1 MLTLALRTLRFRK
14 GGFVATFVA
23 LFFGTAIV
31 VACGGLLETGIR
43 NNLPP
48 ERLAGATAV
57 VVGDRDY
64 ELHPGNAD
72 DSEKVI
78 AAEEVPLAAG
88 IADKVRAVGGVEK
101 AVPDVS
107 VPARL
112 LVRGGGEGGV
122 GAQGHTWSTASLA
135 PHGLSEGRAPV
146 GDRQVVLDA
155 GAARA
160 AGLRVGDTVRI
171 AAHGGSAPYE
181 VSGIL
186 GGLRE
191 PALFFGDAE
200 ALRLAGGEEHVGALA
215 VVARAGT
222 GTGTG
227 TDTHTDAEL
236 RGALAGTG
244 AKLLTGDDRGFAEE
258 PQAVVGKSD
267 LVSLSAVFGGMAVM
281 VALFVT
287 ASTMSLSAAQRQR
300 ETALMR
306 AVGATPRQLRRML
319 LIETLIVAVGAALL
333 AWLPGQWLGGA
344 LFERLADAGITSQY
358 VQFSSGWIP
367 LAAAG
372 GAVLLTAVGAG
383 LVAGHRAIK
392 VRPTEALAEAAVQQR
407 WFGWVRGVFAFLFLA
422 GTAALSLVTWTVMD
436 GPAAAST
443 AGPTVICATIG
454 LALLSPG
461 LTKVCAFL
469 LDRPVRAFTGTGGY
483 LAMLNSRA
491 RTVAVAA
498 AVTPIMLASGVATA
512 NLYLQT
518 TQTAVSERAF
528 TADLHADA
536 VLTSASGTVSPGL
549 ADRVRALPGVAAAG
563 AYVSSTGFIEK
574 PGGRGSETGE
584 DGLPLRGVSA
594 EGAGLTS
601 ADTSRLRG
609 NTTVLPRDA
618 GHRAGEDVTLRL
630 GDNSTALVRVAGT
643 YDGEAALLPVALLAP
658 HTTGGLP
665 EQILVRGKSGADM
678 GPALRQLA
686 VQQPGLMVAD
696 RDALISANAED
707 TATQAW
713 INYLMVG
720 MIVAYTAIAVVNSLV
735 TSVRG
740 RRREFGLQRLTGATS
755 AQILRMVVIEALVVA
770 AIGILLGTVA
780 AATTLVPFSHV
791 AAGSL
796 VPSGS
801 VWIYGGVV
809 GTAVVLALA
818 ASVVPA
824 WRVLRGRP
832 VVAALGAA

>member
-43 NNLPP
+43 NNVPP
-48 ERLAGATAV
+48 ERLAGASAV

-64 ELHPGNAD
+64 ELHPGSED
-72 DSEKVI
+72 DSDKAI
-78 AAEEVPLAAG
+78 AAEEVPVGAG
-88 IADKVRAVGGVEK
+88 VADRLRAVAGVEK
-101 AVPDVS
+101 VVEDVS
-107 VPARL
+107 VPASV
-112 LVRGGGEGGV
+112 LVRGGVDAEGHSW
-122 GAQGHTWSTASLA
+122 ASASLA
-135 PHGLSEGRAPV
+135 PHGLSAGHAPT

-155 GAARA
+155 GAART
-160 AGLRVGDTVRI
+160 AGLRVGDSVRI

-181 VSGIL
+181 ISGIL
-186 GGLRE
+186 GELRE
-191 PALFFGDAE
+191 PALFFSDAQ
-200 ALRLAGGEEHVGALA
+200 ALRLAGGPAHIAALA
-215 VVARAGT
+215 VVARDGADLGPALDGT
-222 GTGTG
+222 GS
-227 TDTHTDAEL
+227 
-236 RGALAGTG
+236 G

-287 ASTMSLSAAQRQR
+287 ASTMALSAAQRQR

-319 LIETLIVAVGAALL
+319 LIETLIVAIGAALL
-333 AWLPGQWLGGA
+333 AWLPGQWLGSA
-344 LFERLADAGITSQY
+344 LFERLADAGITSRH
-358 VQFSSGWIP
+358 VEFASGWIP

-407 WFGWVRGVFAFLFLA
+407 WFGWVRGIFAFLFLA
-422 GTAALSLVTWTVMD
+422 GAGALSIVTWTVMD
-436 GPAAAST
+436 GPMAAST
-443 AGPTVICATIG
+443 AGPTVICAAIG
-454 LALLSPG
+454 LALISPA

-491 RTVAVAA
+491 RTLAVAA

-518 TQTAVSERAF
+518 TQTAVTEKAF

-536 VLTSASGTVSPGL
+536 VLTSAAGTVAPGL
-549 ADRVRALPGVAAAG
+549 AERVRALPGVAAAG
-563 AYVSSTGFIEK
+563 AYVASTGFIEK
-574 PGGRGSETGE
+574 PDGRGAETGE
-584 DGLPLRGVSA
+584 DGLPLRGVDA
-594 EGAGLTS
+594 RGTGLTS
-601 ADTSRLRG
+601 ADTSQLRG
-609 NTTVLPRDA
+609 NTVVLPRDT
-618 GHRAGEDVTLRL
+618 GHRVGEDITLRL
-630 GDNSTALVRVAGT
+630 GDNSTAQVRVVGT

-658 HTTGGLP
+658 HTTGALP
-665 EQILVRGKSGADM
+665 QQILVRAKTGADIR
-678 GPALRQLA
+678 PELRRLA
-686 VQQPGLMVAD
+686 AEQPGLQAAD

-735 TSVRG
+735 TAVRG
-740 RRREFGLQRLTGATS
+740 RRREFGLQRLSGATS
-755 AQILRMVVIEALVVA
+755 GQILRMVTIESLVVA
-770 AIGILLGTVA
+770 TIGILLGMVA
-780 AATTLVPFSHV
+780 AASTLVPFAHV
-791 AAGSL
+791 AADSL
-796 VPSGS
+796 LPSGP
-801 VWIYGGVV
+801 VWILAGVV
-809 GTAVVLALA
+809 ASALVLALG
-818 ASVVPA
+818 ASLVPA
-824 WRVLRGRP
+824 WRVLRERP
-832 VVAALGAA
+832 VVAAQGQG